1 MDLFLTNML
10 IDGLEWYGLLVD
22 YCDAF
27 IRCLDSH
34 SDGTHSL
41 QSEDPSVSKWYAKFL
56 QSVLMRIK
64 LIYKMDGLRVSTFSA
79 NFYFGWTIPLIWLHL
94 PLLAEMVTTKLSIF
108 LTKHSATDKLDM
120 LREKHCCLCVSAK
133 HSGACSPITLEQHDA
148 ETLIISHSHNSAK
161 QKISVWMVTPVI
173 LMLPTAMAFC
183 LTFQG
188 RGKQITRLRKRCLI
202 LVLS

>member
-56 QSVLMRIK
+56 QICSDEESNSYIRWMAWGWVHSQQI
-64 LIYKMDGLRVSTFSA
+64 
-79 NFYFGWTIPLIWLHL
+79 FYFGWTIPLIWLHL

-108 LTKHSATDKLDM
+108 LTKQLQQLTSWICWERSIAVCAFQLNIQGHVLLLLWNNTM
-120 LREKHCCLCVSAK
+120 QKH
-133 HSGACSPITLEQHDA
+133 
-148 ETLIISHSHNSAK
+148 
-161 QKISVWMVTPVI
+161 
-173 LMLPTAMAFC
+173 
-183 LTFQG
+183 
-188 RGKQITRLRKRCLI
+188 
-202 LVLS
+202 